1 MANRPANA
9 GAHSAGPQ
17 RGLAT
22 ASPPIRQDAPPPV
35 HHQGFPG
42 HRTVPAPPGTA
53 PAQPGTAP
61 AQPGTAPAQPG
72 TAPAWPRTAPAR
84 PADAGRPR
92 TAPARR
98 RTAHARA
105 ADADRPVAGVLA
117 WLPYLIVLA
126 GVAVGLSVAGQGS
139 LHAGRGAAVVGGALL
154 AAAVARLLLPP
165 RYAGLLAS
173 RGKALDVAA
182 FAVLGAAVL
191 GAAFSLP

>member
-17 RGLAT
+17 RGPAT

-35 HHQGFPG
+35 HHQGFPRS
-42 HRTVPAPPGTA
+42 RTTPARPRTT
-53 PAQPGTAP
+53 PAQPRTTP
-61 AQPGTAPAQPG
+61 AQPRTAPSRR
-72 TAPAWPRTAPAR
+72 RTAPAR
-84 PADAGRPR
+84 PAY
-92 TAPARR
+92 
-98 RTAHARA
+98 
-105 ADADRPVAGVLA
+105 ADRPAIGVLA

-126 GVAVGLSVAGQGS
+126 GVAVGLYVAGQGA
-139 LHAGRGAAVVGGALL
+139 LHAGRGAAMVGGALL
-154 AAAVARLLLPP
+154 VAAVARLLLPP

-191 GAAFSLP
+191 GAALSLP

>member
-17 RGLAT
+17 RGPAT
-22 ASPPIRQDAPPPV
+22 APPPIRQDAPPPV
-35 HHQGFPG
+35 HHQDFPPS
-42 HRTVPAPPGTA
+42 RTTPAR
-53 PAQPGTAP
+53 
-61 AQPGTAPAQPG
+61 PG

-84 PADAGRPR
+84 RR
-92 TAPARR
+92 TAP
-98 RTAHARA
+98 ARA
-105 ADADRPVAGVLA
+105 ADADRPAAGVLA

-126 GVAVGLSVAGQGS
+126 GVAVGLSVAGQES

-191 GAAFSLP
+191 GAALSLP

>member
-17 RGLAT
+17 RGPAT
-22 ASPPIRQDAPPPV
+22 APPPIRQDAPPPV
-35 HHQGFPG
+35 HHQDFPS
-42 HRTVPAPPGTA
+42 RTTPARPSA
-53 PAQPGTAP
+53 
-61 AQPGTAPAQPG
+61 
-72 TAPAWPRTAPAR
+72 APAR
-84 PADAGRPR
+84 PADAAQPKTAPARPR

-98 RTAHARA
+98 RTAPARA
-105 ADADRPVAGVLA
+105 ADADRPAAGVLA

-191 GAAFSLP
+191 GAALSLP

>member
-17 RGLAT
+17 RGPAT

-42 HRTVPAPPGTA
+42 HRTVPAPPG
-53 PAQPGTAP
+53 
-61 AQPGTAPAQPG
+61 
-72 TAPAWPRTAPAR
+72 TAPAR

-191 GAAFSLP
+191 GAALSLP

>member
-17 RGLAT
+17 RGPAT
-22 ASPPIRQDAPPPV
+22 APPPIRQDAPPPV
-35 HHQGFPG
+35 HHQDFPPS
-42 HRTVPAPPGTA
+42 RTTPARPS
-53 PAQPGTAP
+53 
-61 AQPGTAPAQPG
+61 
-72 TAPAWPRTAPAR
+72 TAPAR
-84 PADAGRPR
+84 PADAARPRTAPGRPR

-98 RTAHARA
+98 RTAPARA
-105 ADADRPVAGVLA
+105 ADADRPAAGVLA

-191 GAAFSLP
+191 GAALSLP

>member
-17 RGLAT
+17 RGP
-22 ASPPIRQDAPPPV
+22 ASAPPPIRQDAPPPIRQDAPPPV
-35 HHQGFPG
+35 HHQDFPRS
-42 HRTVPAPPGTA
+42 RTTPARPRTA
-53 PAQPGTAP
+53 PAQPRTAP
-61 AQPGTAPAQPG
+61 AQ
-72 TAPAWPRTAPAR
+72 
-84 PADAGRPR
+84 PR

-98 RTAHARA
+98 RTAPARP
-105 ADADRPVAGVLA
+105 ADADRPAAGVLA

-126 GVAVGLSVAGQGS
+126 GVAVGLSVAGQGP

-191 GAAFSLP
+191 GAALSLP